1 MRFEEGPSCPR
12 PPSPSTTSS
21 PSCARAPAADEGVDL
36 DGDILDAEFD
46 ALGYESLAM
55 LETAGR
61 IEREYGISLDEEIFA
76 DARTPRAL
84 IALVN
89 GQLPS
94 AQAV

>member
-1 MRFEEGPSCPR
+1 MPATPFTIDDLKSILREG
-12 PPSPSTTSS
+12 
-21 PSCARAPAADEGVDL
+21 AGADEGVDL

>member
-1 MRFEEGPSCPR
+1 MPVTTFTIDDLKSILREG
-12 PPSPSTTSS
+12 
-21 PSCARAPAADEGVDL
+21 AGADEGVDL

-61 IEREYGISLDEEIFA
+61 IEREYGISLDEELFA

-89 GQLPS
+89 QQLTT

>member
-1 MRFEEGPSCPR
+1 MPATPFTIDDLKSILREG
-12 PPSPSTTSS
+12 
-21 PSCARAPAADEGVDL
+21 AGADEGVDL

-76 DARTPRAL
+76 DVRTPRAL

-89 GQLPS
+89 EQLPA